1 MFSLSS
7 ILKPAA
13 SSRLALV
20 VAVFSVLASVGF
32 PLAGAEIEDESP
44 VQLYTGI
51 ESYRLASFDLIRIT
65 VFGEPEFG
73 ISQRVSAK
81 GDVSMPLLGQ
91 VSVGGLTVE
100 EAQQQIERA
109 LIEKEFLRSPQVFV
123 SIEAFSP
130 RRITILGEIGSPTS
144 IELPPGTNSFDIEVV
159 IAMAGGFSDLARRS
173 EVRVTRKSKEDGRE
187 RVLTVDVDQVM
198 HDEENGFASTR
209 FRVLPGDIL
218 FVPRRF
224 F

>member
-1 MFSLSS
+1 MSFPLS
-7 ILKPAA
+7 ILK
-13 SSRLALV
+13 SFVLCRFGLV
-20 VAVFSVLASVGF
+20 LAVFALLVTVSNGADEQANPGSQTF
-32 PLAGAEIEDESP
+32 AG
-44 VQLYTGI
+44 V
-51 ESYRLASFDLIRIT
+51 ESYRLASFDLVRIT

-73 ISQRVSAK
+73 ITQRVSAK

-100 EAQQQIERA
+100 EARQRIETA
-109 LIEKEFLRSPQVFV
+109 LVEEEFLRRPQVFV
-123 SIEAFSP
+123 SIEGFSP

-144 IELPPGTNSFDIEVV
+144 IEMPPGTNSFDIEVV
-159 IAMAGGFSDLARRS
+159 IAMAGGFTELAKRS

-187 RVLTVDVDQVM
+187 RVLTINVDEVMLDQE
-198 HDEENGFASTR
+198 DGFASTR

-218 FVPRRF
+218 YVPRRF

>member
-1 MFSLSS
+1 MRVFLL
-7 ILKPAA
+7 ILKLATSYSSGLAIAVCSLGVLVSA
-13 SSRLALV
+13 SAEE
-20 VAVFSVLASVGF
+20 
-32 PLAGAEIEDESP
+32 AGNPSP
-44 VQLYTGI
+44 QAFAGV
-51 ESYRLASFDLIRIT
+51 ESYRLASFDLVRIT

-73 ISQRVSAK
+73 ISQRVSAS

-91 VSVGGLTVE
+91 VSIGGLTVE
-100 EAQQQIERA
+100 EARQRIETA
-109 LIEKEFLRSPQVFV
+109 LVEEEFLRRPQVFV
-123 SIEAFSP
+123 SIEGFSP

-159 IAMAGGFSDLARRS
+159 IAMAGGFTELARRS
-173 EVRVTRKSKEDGRE
+173 EVRVTRKSEEDGRE
-187 RVLTVDVDQVM
+187 RVLTVDVDEVM
-198 HDEENGFASTR
+198 LDEQDGYASTR